1 MVSNTMPSD
10 HLWFLDTLVTI
21 HVSYQDGKDNI
32 SLIEHRAPYADSP
45 PLHIHHTEDEVFHL
59 LEGELRFQVGHEERR
74 LYPGQTLLA
83 PKGVAHTYRVESSA
97 GARWLT
103 VTTRS
108 DFERFVRALA
118 RPAEKPTL
126 PPPAGEPTSKAMQRL
141 TETAHAHGIE
151 IVGPP
156 LH

>member
-1 MVSNTMPSD
+1 MTSGTVTA
-10 HLWFLDTLVTI
+10 HQLWFLNTLVTI
-21 HVSYQDGKDNI
+21 HVSHSEGADGI
-32 SLIEHRAPYADSP
+32 SLLEHRAPYADSP

-59 LEGELRFQVGHEERR
+59 IEGELRFQIEGATRR
-74 LYPGQTLLA
+74 LGPGQTLLA
-83 PKGVAHTYRVESSA
+83 PKGVPHTYRVESPA

-118 RPAEKPTL
+118 RPAERLTL
-126 PPPAGEPTSKAMQRL
+126 PPPAGPPTPEAMQRL
-141 TETAHAHGIE
+141 TETAQAHGIA